1 MRLCFLHGGFSI
13 HGGIERVLSIVAPA
27 LQKHGIA
34 QVRCLAL
41 CDNAPLDMY
50 ELPEDIAL
58 DSLFSQ
64 SINMRGALREG
75 GIFKLVKYLRKNKID
90 VIVACGVIYYPL
102 ACIGGRLAGAKVVCW
117 EHTNPGKADEVAFES
132 IGRKFGAIMSH
143 RNVLISQSAYH
154 YYCNNY
160 RKSRNVVINNPA
172 SDALFKE
179 PCEYDRETHR
189 FISVGRLTYQKNY
202 PLLIDI
208 AARVLADKDDWRWE
222 IYGEGE
228 DRAELERKIAE
239 KGLQGKVILKG
250 VADDLYNRYPQYA
263 AIVMTSRYEG
273 FPMVL
278 IEAAAKGLPMV
289 SFDIETGPSEII
301 RDGVNGFLVSGN
313 DVDSMIKKL
322 ETLMAD
328 SEMRERMSAAAKLSV
343 QPYRVN
349 QICEQWRR
357 LFAEMGIHQ

>member
-1 MRLCFLHGGFSI
+1 MRLCFLHGGFSV
-13 HGGIERVLSIVAPA
+13 HGGIERVVSIVAPA
-27 LQKHGIA
+27 LHSCGIA

-41 CDNAPLDMY
+41 CDGVPLDMY
-50 ELPEDIAL
+50 ELPEDIAC

-64 SINMRGALREG
+64 CINMRGALREG

-102 ACIGGRLAGAKVVCW
+102 ACVGGRLAGANVVCW
-117 EHTNPGKADEVAFES
+117 EHTNPGKQNEVAFES
-132 IGRKFGAIMSH
+132 AARRFGALMSH
-143 RNVLISQSAYH
+143 RNVLISQAAYQYYSKH
-154 YYCNNY
+154 Y
-160 RKSRNVVINNPA
+160 RSRRNVVINNPA
-172 SDALFKE
+172 ADALFSGSV
-179 PCEYDRETHR
+179 EYNRETR
-189 FISVGRLTYQKNY
+189 VLISVGRLTYQKNY

-208 AARVLADKDDWRWE
+208 AARVFANNHDWRWE

-228 DRAELERKIAE
+228 DRFEIERKIAE

-250 VADDLYNRYPQYA
+250 VADDLYSRYPQYA

-301 RDGVNGFLVSGN
+301 RDGVNGFLIPGN
-313 DVDSMIKKL
+313 DVDSMIEKL

-328 SEMRERMSAAAKLSV
+328 PEMRARMSAAARLSV
-343 QPYRVN
+343 QPYRLN
-349 QICEQWRR
+349 QICEQWRK
-357 LFAEMGIHQ
+357 LFEEMGI